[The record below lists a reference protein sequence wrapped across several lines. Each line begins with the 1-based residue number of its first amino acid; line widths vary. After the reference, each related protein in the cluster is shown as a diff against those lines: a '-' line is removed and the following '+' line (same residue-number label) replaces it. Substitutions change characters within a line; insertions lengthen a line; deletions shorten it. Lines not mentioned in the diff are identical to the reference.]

1 MCSVVEIK
9 NESEYYIYYHSPE
22 SLETVTSSAQQSLD
36 YHHLFQLTPKT
47 GEVIDESDVTPMQSD
62 TDTSNI
68 NTEVNSLNQTEDK
81 DFSVE
86 EFVTVHQPNSV
97 PNDDKLA
104 EENNDGEV
112 KDSKND
118 NGHDNVTDNNEFND
132 GNSGD
137 KHGGQMLDKKTSDHV
152 NGNQEKGSKG

>member
-22 SLETVTSSAQQSLD
+22 SLETVSSSAQQSLD

-47 GEVIDESDVTPMQSD
+47 GDVIDESDVTPMQSD
-62 TDTSNI
+62 PSNI
-68 NTEVNSLNQTEDK
+68 NTEVNSMNHAEEDK

-86 EFVTVHQPNSV
+86 EFVTVNQPNSV
-97 PNDDKLA
+97 HNDNKQFD
-104 EENNDGEV
+104 ENNVGEV

-118 NGHDNVTDNNEFND
+118 NGHDNVTHNNEFND

-137 KHGGQMLDKKTSDHV
+137 KPGDQMAVEKISDHV
-152 NGNQEKGSKG
+152 NGHLEKGSKG